1 MDRAW
6 STDTKSRLESME
18 ITDKEVRKSIERDQG
33 DFYLAESITSNN
45 NERERDFTL
54 ISSKL

>member
-1 MDRAW
+1 MNRAW

-45 NERERDFTL
+45 NERETHR
-54 ISSKL
+54 